1 MALNT
6 RGDEQVVWKGRRSW
20 RAAFLTWS
28 AVVTVGLWALVLR
41 YGTNYVITTE
51 RAYSRHGLIGRR
63 ESFVTLE
70 DVREVQMNQSAVQR
84 LIGEGTV
91 AFATAGTGTPEVVF
105 SGVANPTRVRE
116 QIPDKAHDA
125 GRNPE

>member
-1 MALNT
+1 MTLNP
-6 RGDEQVVWKGRRSW
+6 RGDEKVVWTGRRSW

-41 YGTNYVITTE
+41 YGTKYIITTE

-63 ESFVTLE
+63 ETFVNLE
-70 DVREVQMNQSAVQR
+70 EVREVGMNQSAVQR

-91 AFATAGTGTPEVVF
+91 TFATAGTGTPEVVF
-105 SGVANPTRVRE
+105 SGVANPTTVRE
-116 QIPDKAHDA
+116 QIPEKGVERSRD
-125 GRNPE
+125 